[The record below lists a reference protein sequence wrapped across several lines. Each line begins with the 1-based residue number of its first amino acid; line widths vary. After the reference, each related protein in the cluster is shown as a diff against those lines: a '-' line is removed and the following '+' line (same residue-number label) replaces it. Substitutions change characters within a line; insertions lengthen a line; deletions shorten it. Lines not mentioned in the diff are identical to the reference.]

1 MRFYAPCWQPA
12 PLALHKLVVCTL
24 YMKKLADKVLQ
35 QIKVSVLNKGTKRV
49 AANIPAQAT
58 NAPRLQVIL
67 DLLVATGS
75 PAGVRDQF
83 EALVTSWVETFNARL
98 ADKVAG
104 NKHTVLVDLYT
115 AIEDQIAKPVKVR
128 FDQCC
133 YTCLLSCS
141 CWRRLC
147 RPCILTAWKLVQPMH
162 CLSIHLLQVKPGN
175 WWQTYF
181 WADDIHP
188 TPLGHTLMSQ
198 FAA

>member
-1 MRFYAPCWQPA
+1 M
-12 PLALHKLVVCTL
+12 
-24 YMKKLADKVLQ
+24 
-35 QIKVSVLNKGTKRV
+35 LNKGAKRV
-49 AANIPAQAT
+49 AANIPGNT

-75 PAGVRDQF
+75 PAGVQDQF
-83 EALVTSWVETFNARL
+83 EALVTSWVEINARL

-104 NKHTVLVDLYT
+104 NKHTLVDFYT
-115 AIEDQIAKPVKVR
+115 AIEDQIANPVKVW

-141 CWRRLC
+141 WRRLC
-147 RPCILTAWKLVQPMH
+147 WPCLLTTWKLVQPMH
-162 CLSIHLLQVKPGN
+162 CLSIHLQVKPSN

-188 TPLGHTLMSQ
+188 TPLGHTVMSQ
-198 FAA
+198 FVA